1 MERVKE
7 TQKMNSSNL
16 EDLKINVMIKLSAL
30 WITLMF
36 YYSYADVLGFYSPGN
51 LAEILAGE
59 IAGVPLTQE
68 MLLAM
73 AIMMVLPILMVILSI
88 VLMPKLNRVLNI
100 VIGIFQIVILFA
112 TFLNTITLYY
122 VVLASVEF
130 VCLVLIIWF
139 AFKWP
144 VQAK

>member
-1 MERVKE
+1 
-7 TQKMNSSNL
+7 
-16 EDLKINVMIKLSAL
+16 
-30 WITLMF
+30 
-36 YYSYADVLGFYSPGN
+36 LGFYSPGN

-68 MLLAM
+68 MLFAM
-73 AIMMVLPILMVILSI
+73 AVMMALPILMVFLSVI
-88 VLMPKLNRVLNI
+88 LMPKVNRPLNI

-112 TFLNTITLYY
+112 TFLNTITAYY
-122 VVLASVEF
+122 IVLASIEF

-144 VQAK
+144 VNVN

>member
-1 MERVKE
+1 
-7 TQKMNSSNL
+7 MNSETL
-16 EDLKINVMIKLSAL
+16 QEVKVNVKIKLSAL

-36 YYSYADVLGFYSPGN
+36 AYSYADVLGFYSPGN
-51 LAEILAGE
+51 LAEILTGE

-68 MLLAM
+68 MLFMM
-73 AIMMVLPILMVILSI
+73 AIMMALPILMVILSLL
-88 VLMPKLNRVLNI
+88 LMPKVNRALNI
-100 VIGIFQIVILFA
+100 VIGIFQIVVLFA
-112 TFLNTITLYY
+112 TFLNTITAYY

-144 VQAK
+144 KQE

>member
-1 MERVKE
+1 MEREKE
-7 TQKMNSSNL
+7 KQKMNSNSL
-16 EDLKINVMIKLSAL
+16 EDFKINVKIKLSAL

-36 YYSYADVLGFYSPGN
+36 CYSYADVLGFYSPGN

-73 AIMMVLPILMVILSI
+73 AIMMALPILMVILSL
-88 VLMPKLNRVLNI
+88 VLKPKVNRPLTI

-112 TFLNTITLYY
+112 TLLNTITAYY
-122 VVLASVEF
+122 IVLAGIEF

-144 VQAK
+144 LKVD